1 MSYENTKTILDYMD
15 FKNNI
20 MKQDNNPLLKPKSDT
35 EIIALYFL
43 ESDNYPLKF
52 EVIKWLINLDRKDI
66 IKYMFKNMTK
76 EQLVKY
82 INDYNKSENTLGFK
96 NDAKRLL
103 EKLIE

>member
-1 MSYENTKTILDYMD
+1 MSYENTKTILDYMN

-20 MKQDNNPLLKPKSDT
+20 MKQDNNHLLKPKSDN